1 MVAIGVVAGFRGPNR
16 SSCTGFDGSGSASRS
31 LVAIS
36 VVAAGTDPKKPDC
49 AGFDGADSDSRS
61 PVAISVLAGTDPKMS
76 SECTGPDGES
86 VRVTD
91 GTSVFF
97 CGEGLA
103 RTIVGRLSSCDD
115 SVRGAVG
122 ELREFDG
129 KAFLASEVLAS
140 GLLT

>member
-1 MVAIGVVAGFRGPNR
+1 MAIGVVAGFRGSNR
-16 SSCTGFDGSGSASRS
+16 SICTGFEGSDSASRS
-31 LVAIS
+31 LVAIG

-49 AGFDGADSDSRS
+49 TGFGGADSASRS
-61 PVAISVLAGTDPKMS
+61 PVAISVLAGTDPNMA
-76 SECTGPDGES
+76 SECTGPDDES

-91 GTSVFF
+91 GTSVVF

-103 RTIVGRLSSCDD
+103 RAIVGRLSSFDD

-129 KAFLASEVLAS
+129 KAFSAPEVLEAGS
-140 GLLT
+140 LA